1 MEGHAYLPGLRIS
14 PARCY
19 AYEGMHRVLI
29 VEDDRIMNATIM
41 DALVGG
47 GYACVSTFDGRRAL
61 EVLAQERPALV
72 LLDLALPG
80 MDGFEFL
87 ERKAFLPAVAET
99 PVIVMTAIADPP
111 AIPSAVALVRKP
123 FSVEAL
129 LATVQKFSSRQ

>member
-1 MEGHAYLPGLRIS
+1 MNIGPRY
-14 PARCY
+14 CY
-19 AYEGMHRVLI
+19 PYTGMNRVLI

-47 GYACVSTFDGRRAL
+47 GYACLSTFDVRRAL

-80 MDGFEFL
+80 MDGFDFL
-87 ERKAFLPAVAET
+87 ERKAFLPEVAEI
-99 PVIVMTAIADPP
+99 PVIVMTGIANPP

-123 FSVEAL
+123 FSVAAL
-129 LATVQKFSSRQ
+129 LATGRKFGSRQ